1 MCRPST
7 FVYRPRVKSPLS
19 SQPHPTIVALM
30 ADASPSSAVALQ
42 PEGTISR
49 LKEQDNQQLFKGL
62 IFQGLNYL

>member
-1 MCRPST
+1 
-7 FVYRPRVKSPLS
+7 
-19 SQPHPTIVALM
+19 M

-62 IFQGLNYL
+62 IFQGAQLPLMDRIYTW